1 MKVQVMGDEALDA
14 LAKAAEMMLKMAE
27 RWREENQ
34 RAGRELSRDEFF
46 ALLANEETGGR

>member
-1 MKVQVMGDEALDA
+1 MKVQVMDSDALDA
-14 LAKAAEMMLKMAE
+14 LGQAAERMLDLAE

-46 ALLANEETGGR
+46 ALLAKEDGR